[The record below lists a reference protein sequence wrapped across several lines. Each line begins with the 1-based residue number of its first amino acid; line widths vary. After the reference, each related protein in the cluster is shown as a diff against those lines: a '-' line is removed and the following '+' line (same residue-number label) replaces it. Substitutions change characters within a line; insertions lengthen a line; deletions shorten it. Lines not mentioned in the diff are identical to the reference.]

1 MFDELDEAVANLDRD
16 FTRLELSVIIEALI
30 AYRGMGM
37 RPDFDAVDIES
48 IQDID
53 DVAELE
59 IPARPFNEEEDET
72 IGEMMLL
79 FMAGFGRLIQEQEE
93 IVNESGKE
101 LVKEIAQFL
110 KDNK

>member
-37 RPDFDAVDIES
+37 RPDFDAIDIDPDDIES
-48 IQDID
+48 LDG
-53 DVAELE
+53 LE
-59 IPARPFNEEEDET
+59 IPARPFNDEEDET

-79 FMAGFGRLIQEQEE
+79 FMAGFGRLIQEQEQ
-93 IVNESGKE
+93 IVDDGGKK